1 MALNFDVIAFFKAE
15 LTSAELRDRLNCVA
29 GVDAVA
35 AAVGAQRT
43 VEHVLPFLTDYVNGK
58 LPFEDEEVP
67 LAMAK
72 KLPSLARTV
81 NPSLLVPL
89 LELLAT
95 QDETVLREA
104 AVSSLSMMSSQY
116 GTSFVTPHV
125 LPLLTHLFND
135 QWFSAKVS
143 ACGLIASVYPLVTPV
158 SQVDLRRLYLQSFD
172 DETPMVRRAAGLKL
186 PEVLKVI
193 HQEAVLLEFLP
204 ALKRMAS
211 DETQESLRLSSLHCC
226 AIMGEHCR
234 ASNGAGDV
242 AKLLRSLVL
251 TLSKDKSWRVRMVVA
266 RHFVSFCTSFG
277 DEVARTEL
285 LPILLSFL
293 KDSEVDV
300 RQAATQVM
308 KTGLSSFTNQQ
319 VCTLIVPEVIFIAA
333 DVSPAVRSACV
344 EILPA
349 LIREIGEDDEPID
362 QSPRAA
368 VIALV
373 QEAFRDEVY
382 SVRVTAVQV
391 GFDICRALG
400 PSDATAVMIPLIGG
414 IACDSQWRVKVA
426 TTEMLPAF
434 ASLFG
439 LEVFETQLHAV
450 YVACFSDSVYAV
462 REEAIARI
470 TDLTAE
476 LGLPWLTEKLW
487 PRLVELFSPTQSYLN
502 RVTVLHAIRKVA
514 PSFPSEAIERL
525 LLPIIIQ
532 AFCDPVPNVQLCACA
547 TLQAVQPLLSQPA
560 MLAPSKIVEQLV
572 LSKDKDVSF
581 IAKDTV
587 AKLAA

>member
-1 MALNFDVIAFFKAE
+1 MALNFDVLAFFKAE
-15 LTSAELRDRLNCVA
+15 LTATDLRDRLNCVA
-29 GVDAVA
+29 GMDSVA
-35 AAVGAQRT
+35 AALGSQKTA
-43 VEHVLPFLTDYVNGK
+43 EHVLPLLSDYLSGK

-67 LAMAK
+67 LAIAK
-72 KLPSLARTV
+72 KLPSLSKVV

-104 AVSSLSMMSSQY
+104 SVHSLSILITQFGS
-116 GTSFVTPHV
+116 GFVTTHV
-125 LPLLTHLFND
+125 LPLLTRLFND

-143 ACGLIASVYPLVTPV
+143 ACGLIASVYPLVTPA
-158 SQVDLRRLYLQSFD
+158 SQVELRRLYFISFD
-172 DETPMVRRAAGLKL
+172 DDTPMVRRAAGLKL
-186 PEVLKVI
+186 PDVLKVI
-193 HQEAVLLEFLP
+193 HQESILLEFLP
-204 ALKRMAS
+204 AVKRMAS
-211 DETQESLRLSSLHCC
+211 DETQESLRLSSLQCC
-226 AIMGEHCR
+226 AIMGEHCK
-234 ASNGAGDV
+234 ASNGSGDV
-242 AKLLRSLVL
+242 TKLLRSLV
-251 TLSKDKSWRVRMVVA
+251 TVLSKDKSWRVRMVVA

-277 DEVARTEL
+277 DEVARSEL
-285 LPILLSFL
+285 LPILISFL
-293 KDSEVDV
+293 KDAEVDV

-308 KTGLSSFTNQQ
+308 KTGLGSFTNQQ

-373 QEAFRDEVY
+373 QEAFRDETY

-391 GFDICRALG
+391 AFDVCRALG
-400 PSDATAVMIPLIGG
+400 PSDASEVMIPLIAG

-439 LEVFETQLHAV
+439 LEVFEHHLHAV
-450 YVACFSDSVYAV
+450 YVACFSDSVYTV

-470 TDLTAE
+470 TDLTTE

-487 PRLVELFSPTQSYLN
+487 PRLAELFSPNQSYLN

-532 AFCDPVPNVQLCACA
+532 GFSDPVPNVQLCACA
-547 TLQAVQPLLSQPA
+547 TLQAIQPLLSQQA
-560 MLAPSKIVEQLV
+560 MLAPAKIVEQLV
-572 LSKDKDVSF
+572 YSSDKDVSF